1 MSAIRLAWLDSR
13 AVEQLCAVDELEW
26 MFGFDD
32 GDECCYYD
40 DQWNGSYDHGVWIA
54 GCCCECQQWGCEY
67 GGG

>member
-1 MSAIRLAWLDSR
+1 
-13 AVEQLCAVDELEW
+13 VDELEW

-32 GDECCYYD
+32 SDECCYYH
-40 DQWNGSYDHGVWIA
+40 DQWNGSYDHGIWIA